1 MLFVTLI
8 IINSRLIPRL
18 QMSKTGRHFFFMKY
32 CHNLIVTK
40 IRSNNHCSYTKR
52 LKMMPQRRRL
62 NAQDSDMAISLL
74 QTGMSQNAVDRL
86 MNMSQS
92 VFDRFWRRF

>member
-1 MLFVTLI
+1 M
-8 IINSRLIPRL
+8 
-18 QMSKTGRHFFFMKY
+18 
-32 CHNLIVTK
+32 VTK

-92 VFDRFWRRF
+92 VFDRFWQRF